1 MPRASLAYEK
11 PSRISQ
17 GLVVGFSIA
26 VGLMAGWF
34 VTMVMFSEG
43 ANTQAAVEAD
53 LHPTTITRAY
63 VTDVLPE
70 PIKPSAIAR
79 ANRGDLEPT
88 PLGSLL
94 DAAAPIATPPAP
106 RSPLPL
112 ASLTEFSPGAPR
124 PVLTTSPIAIA
135 IPETSYRGILADE
148 LSRQVEA
155 AIDAVDVAADV
166 IELPLPRPRPSI
178 PVPRPRPHIDAGDGQ
193 SSANL
198 FDFLTNGPR

>member
-1 MPRASLAYEK
+1 MPRARLAYEK
-11 PSRISQ
+11 PSRVSQ

-26 VGLMAGWF
+26 VVLMAGWF

-43 ANTQAAVEAD
+43 TNTKAAVEAD
-53 LHPTTITRAY
+53 VSPMTITRAY
-63 VTDVLPE
+63 VTDVLSE

-79 ANRGDLEPT
+79 ANRVDLEPT
-88 PLGSLL
+88 PLGSSL
-94 DAAAPIATPPAP
+94 DSAAPIATPPPP

-124 PVLTTSPIAIA
+124 PALTTSPIAIA

-155 AIDAVDVAADV
+155 AIDAVDADV
-166 IELPLPRPRPSI
+166 IQLPLPRPRPNI
-178 PVPRPRPHIDAGDGQ
+178 PVPRPRPHIDGGDGQ